1 MHLNFATYSTA
12 ADVTK
17 SDTTI
22 VNCRAIYVGGAGA
35 VAVKTQAGAHAV
47 TLAAVPVGT
56 ILPIQIDGGQIMST
70 NTTATHLVAL
80 S

>member
-35 VAVKTQAGAHAV
+35 VAVKTKAGAHAV

-70 NTTATHLVAL
+70 NTTATNLVAL

>member
-70 NTTATHLVAL
+70 NTTATNLVAL